1 MHARETWQYV
11 HKISQAFR
19 SQENP
24 SAHTLMTALWVKGF
38 LSKITSQMV
47 QNTTN
52 KIIVKQSLN
61 VSNFGSKY
69 KTTEKRFLNAK
80 M

>member
-1 MHARETWQYV
+1 
-11 HKISQAFR
+11 
-19 SQENP
+19 
-24 SAHTLMTALWVKGF
+24 
-38 LSKITSQMV
+38 MV

-52 KIIVKQSLN
+52 KIIVQQSLN

-69 KTTEKRFLNAK
+69 KTTEKRFLNPK

>member
-1 MHARETWQYV
+1 MHV
-11 HKISQAFR
+11 C
-19 SQENP
+19 QEIP
-24 SAHTLMTALWVKGF
+24 WAHTLLTALWVKGF
-38 LSKITSQMV
+38 LSKITLQTV

-69 KTTEKRFLNAK
+69 ETIEKPFLNPK

>member
-1 MHARETWQYV
+1 MYARETWQYV

-24 SAHTLMTALWVKGF
+24 WAHTLMTALWVKGF

-69 KTTEKRFLNAK
+69 KTTEKHFLNPK